1 MKDNVNNEN
10 DKEIQKKI
18 HEQYAVNSNETRDA
32 LITVIVALF
41 GVIGMYGYMF
51 AHTTLCAAKDFG
63 QLCFIENC
71 TTTIYTIEVLIM
83 EATVSYVVIFIMQY
97 LSIHEGFTRRMD
109 QFAAHAIRVNLGFS
123 HELLPRSFN
132 PHGCSFHDFIPG
144 IYKKFLLILSMIAL
158 MILGLTLLKV
168 AYVTVWTDVTKI
180 TFAIFLT
187 VILVTYFEKYYYLTK
202 KYKRYREL
210 EREFK
215 IYQVK
220 EVEYY
225 TKLLCAKQKK
235 QIM

>member
-1 MKDNVNNEN
+1 MNNVNNSN
-10 DKEIQKKI
+10 DEGLQKKI
-18 HEQYAVNSNETRDA
+18 HEQYADNSNETRDA
-32 LITVIVALF
+32 LITLMVALF

-51 AHTTLCAAKDFG
+51 LHTKLQPACTFGDFC
-63 QLCFIENC
+63 LKKHSF
-71 TTTIYTIEVLIM
+71 TIEVLIM
-83 EATVSYVVIFIMQY
+83 EATVSQVVIFIMQY

-132 PHGCSFHDFIPG
+132 PHGYSFQNFIPG

-187 VILVTYFEKYYYLTK
+187 VVFVTYFEKYYYLTK

-215 IYQVK
+215 IYQIK

-225 TKLLCAKQKK
+225 TKLL
-235 QIM
+235 

>member
-1 MKDNVNNEN
+1 MKDNVNNKN
-10 DKEIQKKI
+10 DESLQKSI
-18 HEQYAVNSNETRDA
+18 HEQYADNSNETRDA
-32 LITVIVALF
+32 LITLMVALF

-51 AHTTLCAAKDFG
+51 LHTKLQPACTFGDFC
-63 QLCFIENC
+63 LKKHSF
-71 TTTIYTIEVLIM
+71 TIEVLIM
-83 EATVSYVVIFIMQY
+83 EATVSQVVIFIMQY

-132 PHGCSFHDFIPG
+132 PHGYSFQNFIPG

-187 VILVTYFEKYYYLTK
+187 VVFVTYFEKYYYLTK

-215 IYQVK
+215 IYQIK

-225 TKLLCAKQKK
+225 TKLL
-235 QIM
+235 